1 MANDYYC
8 FLCGALSRVSKLAFP
23 VPGKPH
29 PVTGQEEAREEK
41 EKRAKTTRG
50 PTHALS
56 QLRLGGLK
64 GNKNLSLMSI
74 LPTQR
79 YLPTRARRGGVLL

>member
-8 FLCGALSRVSKLAFP
+8 SLCGALSRVSKLAFP

-29 PVTGQEEAREEK
+29 PVTGQEEAREDK

-50 PTHALS
+50 QHTPY
-56 QLRLGGLK
+56 R
-64 GNKNLSLMSI
+64 N
-74 LPTQR
+74 
-79 YLPTRARRGGVLL
+79 

>member
-1 MANDYYC
+1 MHTLTGFRSGIGLSTAHLCVCEETVWRVVANDYYC

-50 PTHALS
+50 QHTPY
-56 QLRLGGLK
+56 R
-64 GNKNLSLMSI
+64 N
-74 LPTQR
+74 
-79 YLPTRARRGGVLL
+79 